1 MKVQVDG
8 TKIVTLARILGG
20 VYALSGL
27 HGRVALCFGACIQ
40 LSYLDHFVQAAVSPI
55 QALHSW
61 QSKNLVDTGTV
72 LSEVEGTFSLL
83 DANHGGRGRA
93 AARGAVVDAL
103 RRRLEAVVPN
113 LGYNVRVSLI
123 ESSWAFSCLP
133 ELHPV
138 TVTLTETWPGEMPA
152 NMACAL
158 HKWPEDAFMR
168 LPKVVRWKSALR
180 TIRNSR

>member
-1 MKVQVDG
+1 MTSITVPLGLLHVFSYDAAFTQVAWD
-8 TKIVTLARILGG
+8 AR
-20 VYALSGL
+20 
-27 HGRVALCFGACIQ
+27 
-40 LSYLDHFVQAAVSPI
+40 
-55 QALHSW
+55 
-61 QSKNLVDTGTV
+61 
-72 LSEVEGTFSLL
+72 
-83 DANHGGRGRA
+83 RGR
-93 AARGAVVDAL
+93 RAL